1 VRSARSHLYVPG
13 DAPAKL
19 ARAGA
24 RGADSL
30 IVDLEDAVAPMA
42 KADARRTVAHWLA
55 GRSEAGGDDTEV
67 WVRINPSRPDGTPPV
82 EDLEVAVHPAVTG
95 VVAAKCESAE
105 ALAQL
110 DRALGAAEERNGMT
124 VGSLAVAALVETA
137 VGILALPALA
147 AAPRVVRLQIGEADL
162 VASLGMTPGPDD
174 AELLPLRLALV
185 VASAAAGLEPPVGPV
200 HTRLDDLEELRSSTE
215 ALRRLGFAG
224 RAAIHPAQV
233 AVINEVFTP
242 TAGQEATA
250 RDLIDRLDRAVGEGR
265 GVATAADGSLIDEA
279 VVRPARTVVARA
291 ELARGRAGTP
301 GGAR

>member
-1 VRSARSHLYVPG
+1 MRSARSHLYVPG

-19 ARAGA
+19 ARART

-30 IVDLEDAVAPMA
+30 IVDLEDAVAPAA
-42 KADARRTVAHWLA
+42 KADARRAVADWLA
-55 GRSEAGGDDTEV
+55 GQPGAGSGGTEV
-67 WVRINPSRPDGTPPV
+67 WVRVNPSRPDGTPPV
-82 EDLEVAVHPAVTG
+82 EDLAVAAHPGVTG
-95 VVAAKCESAE
+95 VVAAKCESVE
-105 ALAQL
+105 GLAHL
-110 DRALGAAEERNGMT
+110 DRALSAAEERAGLA
-124 VGSLAVAALVETA
+124 VGSLVVSALVETA
-137 VGILALPALA
+137 AGILALPALA

-200 HTRLDDLEELRSSTE
+200 HTRLGDLDELRRSTE

-224 RAAIHPAQV
+224 RAAFHPAQV

-242 TAGQEATA
+242 TAGQEAAA

-279 VVRPARTVVARA
+279 VVRPARAVVAQA
-291 ELARGRAGTP
+291 ELARHRAGTT
-301 GGAR
+301 GDAR